1 MKQTTTRF
9 GWIILLLLVCG
20 TALADEPRPISTHT
34 VMEEATMQAVE
45 VQATVQAVTIREM
58 RTPEPESAPLSLS
71 ITIAIFA
78 LVLST
83 TAAVTGAVSQWIL
96 WTQLKA
102 MRNR

>member
-1 MKQTTTRF
+1 
-9 GWIILLLLVCG
+9 
-20 TALADEPRPISTHT
+20 
-34 VMEEATMQAVE
+34 MQAVE
-45 VQATVQAVTIREM
+45 VQATVQAVTIWGM
-58 RTPEPESAPLSLS
+58 RTPEPESDPLSLS
-71 ITIAIFA
+71 IALSIFA